1 MQPRNPELDTYRKL
15 VHQLVENI
23 NPLIATGY
31 DSPLPT
37 GVWTLWR
44 PVPGLFQQID
54 QALNTCGEYIFAI
67 AIDAH
72 RSEQGKTAAIDQSV
86 AATNHTITTA
96 RTSIL
101 TATGEILDQMR
112 TAAYPARPG
121 PADAT
126 QEAVLASLK
135 TDLRMLWERYEDGD
149 LVDAMADSLSR
160 AIGDHDDLAVW
171 LLASSRWPEDYLT
184 SRGEDANCVA
194 WGDEV
199 AGILNRTSPAAIA
212 ATRRIYLAL
221 SDGRNGL
228 PLANV
233 LLNWVTSITS
243 EIAQWR
249 PSSIH
254 PVPPTRL

>member
-1 MQPRNPELDTYRKL
+1 MQPRNAELDTYRKL
-15 VHQLVENI
+15 VNQLVENI
-23 NPLIATGY
+23 NPLITSGY

-37 GVWTLWR
+37 GVWTLWQ
-44 PVPGLFQQID
+44 PVPGLFEQID

-67 AIDAH
+67 AIDAN
-72 RSEQGKTAAIDQSV
+72 RSDQGKTEAISQTV
-86 AATNHTITTA
+86 AATNATIDAA

-101 TATGEILDQMR
+101 AATSDILDQMR

-121 PADAT
+121 PSDAT
-126 QEAVLASLK
+126 QEATLSGLK
-135 TDLRMLWERYEDGD
+135 TDLRMLWERYEGGT

-160 AIGDHDDLAVW
+160 AIGDQDDLAVW

-221 SDGRNGL
+221 ADGRNGL
-228 PLANV
+228 PLATV
-233 LLNWVTSITS
+233 LLNWVTSITN
-243 EIAQWR
+243 EIAAWR

-254 PVPPTRL
+254 PVPPTRP